1 MSRDRGSV
9 PEIFRKR
16 QAALRRGIDFS
27 RARCLEIGAL
37 TTPVLTRDACHVLY
51 ADRVDTEGLLR
62 QFAWDPGV
70 TRDNLAPVDVVWLD
84 RPLKEC
90 VDGLFDLVV
99 ASHVGEHVPDLI
111 GWLAEASEVL
121 SAEGEIRLMLP
132 DARFSFDALRPPTRL
147 ADLLVAWMQKRRTPD
162 ARDILDFALH
172 KVRDSEVRC
181 QDFYEGVSAPGD
193 MTAQFSF
200 EEALD
205 WVRPALSDPSHYVDV
220 HCWVFTPRHL
230 AELMI
235 PLARN
240 NVLDLACAGFEDTAP
255 PGFEFGVFFRV
266 EPDVRRRVESWER
279 MAREAADPLP
289 GSAAARERVAE
300 PAEESRVLQDESPLD
315 GSHWRERLRGL
326 PGMTRLRQSA
336 AWRYTAPVRRRLR

>member
-1 MSRDRGSV
+1 V

-16 QAALRRGIDFS
+16 QTALRRGIDFTQ
-27 RARCLEIGAL
+27 ARCLEIGAL
-37 TTPVLTRDACHVLY
+37 TTPVLTREECQVLY

-62 QFAWDPGV
+62 QFAWDPAV
-70 TRDNLAPVDVVWLD
+70 TPDNLAPVDIVWLD
-84 RPLKEC
+84 RPLKDC
-90 VDGLFDLVV
+90 VDGSFDLIV

-147 ADLLVAWMQKRRTPD
+147 ADLLVAWLQKRRTPD
-162 ARDILDFALH
+162 ARDILDFALN
-172 KVRDSEVRC
+172 KVRDSEVQC
-181 QDFYEGVSAPGD
+181 QDFYEGLSAPGD

-205 WVRPALSDPSHYVDV
+205 WVRPALANPSHYVDV

-235 PLARN
+235 PLVRN

-266 EPDVRRRVESWER
+266 EPDVRLRVESWER
-279 MAREAADPLP
+279 MAREVADPLP
-289 GSAAARERVAE
+289 GSAAARQREVE
-300 PAEESRVLQDESPLD
+300 PVEVSRVLRDESPLD
-315 GSHWRERLRGL
+315 GSSWRERLRGFS
-326 PGMTRLRQSA
+326 GMTRLKQFA
-336 AWRYTAPVRRRLR
+336 AWRYTAPLRRRFR